1 LFDKNLKLNELSAF
15 FVAFANPAG
24 ESVVPID
31 DKVNED
37 VLKQMFGD
45 ITQAGRTKVLSIDN
59 DYVCNKV

>member
-15 FVAFANPAG
+15 FVAVANPAG

-37 VLKQMFGD
+37 VLKQMFGI
-45 ITQAGRTKVLSIDN
+45 ITQAGRTKVLSIAN